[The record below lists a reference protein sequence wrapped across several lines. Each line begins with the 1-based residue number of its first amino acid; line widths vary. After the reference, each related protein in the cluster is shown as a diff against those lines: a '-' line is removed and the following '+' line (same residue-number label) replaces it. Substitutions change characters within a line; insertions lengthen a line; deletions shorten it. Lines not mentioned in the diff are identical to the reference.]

1 MTKPFVFA
9 APLGAALSI
18 LTITHATA
26 QAASSQTD
34 AAIPEITVTAQHL
47 DEARSGIQTKT
58 GASTYA
64 IDAEAIENQPG
75 GANNGFNEVLLQA
88 PGVAQD
94 SFGQLHVRGDH
105 NNLQYRLNGVILPE
119 GISVFGQTLSPRLA
133 QSVDLITGALPAEYG
148 LQTAGIIDVTTK
160 SGVFDDGGEAGIYG
174 GSNGLIQPSFE
185 YGGSIG
191 KINYFLSGSYL
202 TSNRGI
208 ESPDGRANPF
218 HDSTEQSQG
227 FAYFEDVLD
236 DKNKLSLIIGS
247 SVERFQI
254 PDLGNAQPQLGLTV
268 DGQTNY
274 PSAAL
279 DENQREITHYAVLTY
294 LHAGDKFDWQVS
306 GFARYSSLYFTP
318 DPIGDLLYDGIAQ
331 TAYKRDLAAGV
342 QAEGAYHL
350 NEAHTIRTGLIIQ
363 ADRSTS
369 NTNSLVL
376 PTDVNGV
383 QTSDQPISIND
394 TSGKT
399 AWEYSVY
406 LQDEWKI
413 APNLTLN
420 YGGRFDDVDAYDHEN
435 QASPRVNL
443 VWKATETTT
452 FHAGFA
458 RYFTPPPFELVGSE
472 TLAKF
477 VNTTASPEVTTADPV
492 RAEKTNYF
500 DIGVSQKVLPELTIG
515 LDTYYKRVRNLID
528 EGQFGAPIIL
538 TPFNYASGK
547 VYGAE
552 LSATYHDGPLTAYAN
567 FAAGLA
573 EGKDIVSNQYN
584 FAAADLAYISQN
596 YIHLDHDQTY
606 TGSAGASYRIDKTIL
621 STDLLYGSGLRS
633 DSDHPNGNSLPDY
646 VQINLG
652 ATQNL
657 DLPYAGAVKLRFD
670 IVNLFDQVYE
680 IRTGTGVGVG
690 APQYG
695 PRRGFFAGIAR
706 EF

>member
-1 MTKPFVFA
+1 MTNRIVFA
-9 APLGAALSI
+9 ASLGAALGI
-18 LTITHATA
+18 MTISSVMA
-26 QAASSQTD
+26 QTASSVV
-34 AAIPEITVTAQHL
+34 PEITVTAQHL
-47 DEARSGIQTKT
+47 DDARSGIQTKT

-75 GANNGFNEVLLQA
+75 GDNNGFNQVLLQA

-208 ESPDGRANPF
+208 ESPDGRSDPF
-218 HDSTEQSQG
+218 HDATEQSQG

-236 DKNKLSLIIGS
+236 DKSKLSLIVGS

-254 PDLGNAQPQLGLTV
+254 PDLGAAQPQLGLTV
-268 DGQTNY
+268 EGQTSY
-274 PSAAL
+274 PSTLL
-279 DENQREITHYAVLTY
+279 DENQREITHYAVLSY
-294 LHAGDKFDWQVS
+294 LHSGDKFDWQVS
-306 GFARYSSLYFTP
+306 GFGRYSSLYFTP

-331 TAYKRDLAAGV
+331 TAYKRDLAAGL
-342 QAEGAYHL
+342 QAEAAYHL
-350 NEAHTIRTGLIIQ
+350 NEAHTIRTGIIIQ
-363 ADRSTS
+363 GDRATS

-376 PTDVNGV
+376 PTDAAGV
-383 QTSDQPISIND
+383 QTSDQPMNIND

-406 LQDEWKI
+406 LQDEWKLTQD
-413 APNLTLN
+413 LTLN

-443 VWKATETTT
+443 VWQATETTT
-452 FHAGFA
+452 FHAGYA

-472 TLAKF
+472 TLVKF
-477 VNTTASPEVTTADPV
+477 VNTTAAPGVTTADPV

-500 DIGVSQKVLPELTIG
+500 DVGVSQKILPELTVG

-552 LSATYHDGPLTAYAN
+552 LSTTYHDGPLTAYAN

-584 FAAADLAYISQN
+584 FATADLAYISQN

-606 TGSAGASYRIDKTIL
+606 TASAGASYRLDKTIF

-633 DSDHPNGNSLPDY
+633 DSDHPNGNSLADY
-646 VQINLG
+646 VQVNLG

-670 IVNLFDQVYE
+670 IVNLFDEVYE

-695 PRRGFFAGIAR
+695 PRRGFFGGVAK